1 MRTPWIL
8 SLLALGLLAPA
19 PALASPVFDG
29 EAADIWHLP
38 EGQAP
43 QSFTSGAAGR
53 TTATARSGDAVQ
65 VTATDGSQV
74 LLPADART
82 DAVLINDAGNS
93 WPPFS
98 DRGPAVALVG
108 LDGPLFTAGV
118 DAPGVDLSPATGTY
132 PGSVEVVIRA
142 TAHPNLQGRVELA
155 WAVDGGVARRSAELE
170 RVIPVV
176 AGPTEITAWAVQAG
190 VESPRRSVT
199 IRIDRAAGAA
209 RDGDRDGVP

>member
-65 VTATDGSQV
+65 VTATDGSATFSTTSLTTEPVGSFV
-74 LLPADART
+74 LRE
-82 DAVLINDAGNS
+82 
-93 WPPFS
+93 
-98 DRGPAVALVG
+98 LVT
-108 LDGPLFTAGV
+108 P
-118 DAPGVDLSPATGTY
+118 GTY
-132 PGSVEVVIRA
+132 
-142 TAHPNLQGRVELA
+142 TLN
-155 WAVDGGVARRSAELE
+155 
-170 RVIPVV
+170 
-176 AGPTEITAWAVQAG
+176 
-190 VESPRRSVT
+190 
-199 IRIDRAAGAA
+199 IDREGLRSEVLTLRLSEGQRLTGVTVTMTGGTGAI
-209 RDGDRDGVP
+209 GGT